1 MLDDRQRHTRKRVQ
15 DALCSGLVGALLLV
29 LWVHMGE
36 AGLILRKRPPQ
47 DKLHDRQH
55 ADTER
60 QEVREALDLLVEL
73 DKQRRDMDAAFEAI
87 EDTFDAVFIAVAQ
100 DRLLQR
106 QPRPWRIGHKSLPA
120 EPLGAGG
127 NGLSL
132 AGAVGDA
139 AAGFLYHAFIQ
150 MHSTSASAPV
160 LWGLVDLVL
169 AGHP

>member
-1 MLDDRQRHTRKRVQ
+1 MLDDRQRHTRKRLQ
-15 DALCSGLVGALLLV
+15 EPLCGWLVGSLLLV
-29 LWVHMGE
+29 LWVHIGE
-36 AGLILRKRPPQ
+36 ACLILRKRPPQ

-106 QPRPWRIGHKSLPA
+106 QPRPWSIGHKSLPA
-120 EPLGAGG
+120 EPLGEGG

-132 AGAVGDA
+132 AGDVGDVV
-139 AAGFLYHAFIQ
+139 AGFLHPALL
-150 MHSTSASAPV
+150 STPSTPPHLSVSCEPS
-160 LWGLVDLVL
+160 
-169 AGHP
+169 